1 MNRQGVVSVG
11 IVLALSTGARAFAQE
26 QHPNGF
32 YLTAPMSISSGFD
45 QDFVVS
51 AQRLSDTVTLLT
63 GPAFTWLRTTHRS
76 QLNIEYQP
84 EVELFARNPGLDAS
98 NNSATMRFMYRINS
112 RWSMDAGDYFLSTMD
127 PSRALVNSLL
137 LLPRGRFLQNDFYS
151 TLAYRID
158 QATKV
163 SFRFDNAVTTM
174 DLTGP
179 FSGRLNVVTTAET
192 VTLDRE
198 LTSRQKLMASYSF
211 LHGTPLN
218 PESGGS
224 PSNAHLLNLGYTYEV
239 NPGLLIRLAAG
250 EVEGTQAAFTGAAAV
265 EKRFGDFWL
274 AAGYQRYLAFF
285 GGLASLGAT
294 PPTDVPVGNGLAPS
308 TVYQVASVHGW
319 GKLTRRIGIDANG
332 QRGMNGLDRNFRSIR
347 SLIGQIRVDYKINER
362 LTFFVRAEH
371 YGQNINPFFDTVL
384 SRNRYFGG
392 FEIALSR
399 PPEQENAR
407 NKHGKHPEES
417 NEPRTGEPRIPED
430 QLR

>member
-1 MNRQGVVSVG
+1 V
-11 IVLALSTGARAFAQE
+11 
-26 QHPNGF
+26 
-32 YLTAPMSISSGFD
+32 SSGFD

-51 AQRLSDTVTLLT
+51 TQKLSDTVTLLT

-76 QLNIEYQP
+76 QLTLAYQP
-84 EVELFARNPGLDAS
+84 EGELFARNPGLDAW
-98 NNSATMRFMYRINS
+98 NNLATMRFLYRINS

-137 LLPRGRFLQNDFYS
+137 LLPRGRFYQNDFYS
-151 TLAYRID
+151 TLGYRIN

-174 DLTGP
+174 DGLSGP
-179 FSGRLNVVTTAET
+179 FAGRLNVVTTAET
-192 VTLDRE
+192 LTLDRE
-198 LTSRQKLMASYSF
+198 LTSRQKLTASYSF

-224 PSNAHLLNLGYTYEV
+224 PSNAHLLNLGYNYEI
-239 NPGLLIRLAAG
+239 NPGLLVHLAAG
-250 EVEGTQAAFTGAAAV
+250 VVEASQTAFTGAAAV

-285 GGLASLGAT
+285 GGVASLSPA
-294 PPTDVPVGNGLAPS
+294 PVNDVPVANGLAPS

-319 GKLTRRIGIDANG
+319 GKLTKRIGIDANG
-332 QRGMNGLDRNFRSIR
+332 QRGLNGLDRNLRSIR
-347 SLIGQIRVDYKINER
+347 SLIGQIRVDYRINDR
-362 LTFFVRAEH
+362 VTFFIRAEH
-371 YGQNINPFFDTVL
+371 YGQNINPFFETPL

-399 PPEQENAR
+399 PPEQENVR
-407 NKHGKHPEES
+407 NRHGKVPEES
-417 NEPRTGEPRIPED
+417 KDPLTGEPKIPEEKL
-430 QLR
+430 Q